1 MTRERKLHE
10 PGVVVDGTAD
20 ERNDARFAVCI
31 LSVLQHQL
39 RVTRS
44 TDAYLSHGQS
54 SVKIALSLLLQL
66 LRSSSEFVSLAC
78 QRSLDGHTRNERQFQ
93 EATDFLPS

>member
-1 MTRERKLHE
+1 MTRGRKLHE

-54 SVKIALSLLLQL
+54 SVKIALPLPLQL
-66 LRSSSEFVSLAC
+66 LRRRSEFVALAR
-78 QRSLDGHTRNERQFQ
+78 QRRLHRDAID
-93 EATDFLPS
+93 EA